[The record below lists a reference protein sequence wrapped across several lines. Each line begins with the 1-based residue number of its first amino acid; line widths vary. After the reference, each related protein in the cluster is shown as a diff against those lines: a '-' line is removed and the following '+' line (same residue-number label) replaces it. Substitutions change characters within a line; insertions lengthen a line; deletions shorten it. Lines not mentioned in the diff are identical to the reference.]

1 MFKSISLS
9 ILAALG
15 GDIDRGAA
23 ALTIAEHPTLAQCER
38 HIGRTY
44 NVDLDQYTNE
54 GYEMKLKL
62 NNTRAH
68 GFNDNQTSTCIQTV
82 KPEDAQAIYVIGVIY
97 QSNGYGSQTYQTEAL
112 YLGSPAQCDE
122 IDSLLARINPHF
134 TPPELG
140 IMAGCTNLTES

>member
-1 MFKSISLS
+1 MFKSIVLS

-23 ALTIAEHPTLAQCER
+23 ALTIAEHPTLAQCEK
-38 HIGRTY
+38 HIGRTH
-44 NVDLDQYTNE
+44 NARLDTYENK

-68 GFNDNQTSTCIQTV
+68 GFNDNQTSTCVQTV
-82 KPEDAQAIYVIGVIY
+82 KPEEAQAIYIIGVVY
-97 QSNGYGSQTYQTEAL
+97 QNNGFGSQTYETEVL
-112 YLGSPAQCDE
+112 YLGSPAQCGE
-122 IDSLLARINPHF
+122 IDSLLASINPHF

-140 IMAGCTNLTES
+140 IMAGCTDLTGL